1 VIKEGSMKLRFWRH
15 EAAETAS
22 DPKADAA
29 VRAMVELAAARR
41 QTESLA
47 KHEGSTTTFEEQF
60 RSGPGQYGGTLGPG
74 A

>member
-1 VIKEGSMKLRFWRH
+1 MRLRFWRR
-15 EAAETAS
+15 AVETAS
-22 DPKADAA
+22 KEDAA
-29 VRAMVELAAARR
+29 ARARADLAAARH

-60 RSGPGQYGGTLGPG
+60 RSGPGQYGGTLGPS